1 MVHLHPDWA
10 QRAGQQRT
18 GSLHWAVGRLPCTSH
33 LTVFLASRLMLLPS
47 PLPDTQGI
55 GQGWAFIPGGGG
67 ILGGQGPPSAGKSS
81 WGVGQGRGPRGLG
94 SPGGSLGVLRARAG
108 PSVCPLTMTATGPSA
123 LLTGASGA
131 CSAPRGFGVRSEGS
145 GGDSVAPGFSEPT
158 FFFLPT
164 LVEVW
169 VEAGPSREA
178 AAPVGMLRSSWAPRP
193 LPSSSA
199 GGRPPFRPPLLP
211 FPAFLEVWLLPPAAW
226 APGVGGAPFLLQLL
240 FQAETRLGGTVLGLD
255 AEDTRAGKSS
265 SWKVFLPL
273 AGPGYTSASP
283 TGPGAAAVQQEEV
296 EAQRLGKSSSL
307 SFGVG
312 SRRVLG
318 SGREAAVSG
327 SPGPGW
333 PCTAHHRCPP
343 PQFPHTHL
351 GGVGPGPGP
360 GQSSWLTGPFI
371 EASLGPKRHERTPG
385 QGAGMALKELGNTK

>member
-343 PQFPHTHL
+343 PSSHTHTLEGWARGL
-351 GGVGPGPGP
+351 GLGSLLGLRDH
-360 GQSSWLTGPFI
+360 SSRLPWGLRDMKGHQV
-371 EASLGPKRHERTPG
+371 RV
-385 QGAGMALKELGNTK
+385 QGWP

>member
-1 MVHLHPDWA
+1 M
-10 QRAGQQRT
+10 
-18 GSLHWAVGRLPCTSH
+18 
-33 LTVFLASRLMLLPS
+33 
-47 PLPDTQGI
+47 
-55 GQGWAFIPGGGG
+55 
-67 ILGGQGPPSAGKSS
+67 
-81 WGVGQGRGPRGLG
+81 
-94 SPGGSLGVLRARAG
+94 
-108 PSVCPLTMTATGPSA
+108 
-123 LLTGASGA
+123 
-131 CSAPRGFGVRSEGS
+131 RSEGS

-226 APGVGGAPFLLQLL
+226 APGVGGAPFLVQLL
-240 FQAETRLGGTVLGLD
+240 FQAEMRLGGTVLGLD

-318 SGREAAVSG
+318 SGRESG
-327 SPGPGW
+327 SQWLTRSWLALHCSPQVPPPHPPSSHTHTLEGWAQGLGLGSLLGLRDHSSRLPWGLRDMKGHQLRVQGW
-333 PCTAHHRCPP
+333 P
-343 PQFPHTHL
+343 
-351 GGVGPGPGP
+351 
-360 GQSSWLTGPFI
+360 
-371 EASLGPKRHERTPG
+371 
-385 QGAGMALKELGNTK
+385 